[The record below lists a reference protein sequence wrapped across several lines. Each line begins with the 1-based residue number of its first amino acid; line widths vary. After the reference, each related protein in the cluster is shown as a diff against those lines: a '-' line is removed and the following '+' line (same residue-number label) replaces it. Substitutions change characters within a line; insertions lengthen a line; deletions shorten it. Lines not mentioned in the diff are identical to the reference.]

1 MSNARRFI
9 GSVVVAAAAV
19 SVALAIDGAGDGSA
33 LEAPRTLTLSTPFVG
48 GKTHEIDLGR
58 KGIGAGDMFLSTG
71 APLRDEQT
79 GRRVGAFEGIE
90 TILSAAHNGTVNQSG
105 AIRLR
110 DGRIEVAGTLRHTD
124 RGQALAIIGGT
135 GAYANARGEVTE
147 RENERRKVTIMR
159 VTLLP

>member
-1 MSNARRFI
+1 MSNARRLT
-9 GSVVVAAAAV
+9 GSVAVAVGVV
-19 SVALAIDGAGDGSA
+19 SVALAVNGASDGTA
-33 LEAPRTLTLSTPFVG
+33 LEAPRTLTLSTPFDG
-48 GKTHEIDLGR
+48 GKTREIDLGR
-58 KGIGAGDMFLSTG
+58 KGIGAGDLFLSTG
-71 APLRDEQT
+71 APVRDEQN
-79 GRRVGAFEGIE
+79 GRRVGAFEGME
-90 TILSAAHNGTVNQSG
+90 TILSGAHNGTVNLSG